1 MQKQYES
8 RAVSVANSNGK
19 TSTPSRTT
27 STSSEERPKKLS
39 FIQQVNK
46 RKVCENLVRFIRLI
60 DFMMRYSTHMIVSNS
75 LLAIQKGKN
84 ILLLCICITTACSFP
99 VPIHFHY
106 QKENYH
112 PISSFL
118 RWNTTLELLFMCFS
132 LLSLK
137 LEAFFNALILGSW

>member
-1 MQKQYES
+1 MEVAYSQKQIQKQYES

-19 TSTPSRTT
+19 TSTPSRTA

-84 ILLLCICITTACSFP
+84 I
-99 VPIHFHY
+99 
-106 QKENYH
+106 
-112 PISSFL
+112 
-118 RWNTTLELLFMCFS
+118 R
-132 LLSLK
+132 SLK
-137 LEAFFNALILGSW
+137 FPSNFF